1 MFPRIAVPQIRYNQ
15 KKRIMQLK
23 KFEVTG
29 LFGEFDH
36 SIVFPT
42 RPEESTDPSVVLLC
56 GPNGVGKT
64 RILRMIEGFMRLDFE
79 PFREVPFKSAS
90 LQFSDKSIL
99 SVSYFDRQR
108 QKKKHQC
115 LRVKFKGKHV
125 DLAAKGTGA
134 LFEDESEKIDQF
146 REAFFEFAES
156 TKIQRI
162 STSRLQSLYQEHE
175 RRQLSAKQ
183 QHGEDIHDAELAYAR
198 VHGRREKIALLG
210 EQIKGFVRD
219 AQLNSGRFFS
229 GRDPGLFSKILETL
243 TDSEE
248 KGEIEVPDLKRR
260 IHALNDQDKLAQR
273 YQLFGERWN
282 YKQLV
287 SVLSKKGDLAPDQNA
302 LTVINTYLELLESRA
317 SERELLVTRLQTFE
331 NTLNEFLGHKT
342 VSVNAK
348 TGVSIMTSEGDE
360 IQEGMLSSGEYH
372 LLYLFV
378 VALTTQ
384 RRGTVIAI
392 DEPELSMHLGW
403 QRKLIPALVQ
413 CASSAQPQFI
423 VATHSPDITASY
435 PNSCE
440 HLGSLEK

>member
-1 MFPRIAVPQIRYNQ
+1 M
-15 KKRIMQLK
+15 
-23 KFEVTG
+23 
-29 LFGEFDH
+29 
-36 SIVFPT
+36 
-42 RPEESTDPSVVLLC
+42 
-56 GPNGVGKT
+56 
-64 RILRMIEGFMRLDFE
+64 
-79 PFREVPFKSAS
+79 
-90 LQFSDKSIL
+90 
-99 SVSYFDRQR
+99 
-108 QKKKHQC
+108 
-115 LRVKFKGKHV
+115 
-125 DLAAKGTGA
+125 
-134 LFEDESEKIDQF
+134 
-146 REAFFEFAES
+146 
-156 TKIQRI
+156 
-162 STSRLQSLYQEHE
+162 
-175 RRQLSAKQ
+175 
-183 QHGEDIHDAELAYAR
+183 YAR
-198 VHGRREKIALLG
+198 HYGRREKIELLG

-219 AQLNSGRFFS
+219 AQLNSRRFFS

-248 KGEIEVPDLKRR
+248 QGEIEVPDLKKR
-260 IHALNDQDKLAQR
+260 IRKLNEQDEIAKR

-282 YKQLV
+282 YRQLV

-342 VSVNAK
+342 VAVNAK
-348 TGVSIMTSEGDE
+348 TGISITTSEGDE
-360 IQEGMLSSGEYH
+360 IQEDMLSSGEYH

-435 PNSCE
+435 PDSCE
-440 HLGSLEK
+440 HLGSLDK